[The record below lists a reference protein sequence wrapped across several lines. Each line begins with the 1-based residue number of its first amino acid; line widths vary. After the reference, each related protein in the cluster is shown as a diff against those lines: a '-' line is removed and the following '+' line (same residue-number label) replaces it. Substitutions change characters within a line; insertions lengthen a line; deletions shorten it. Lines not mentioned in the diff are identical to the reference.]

1 MEVHSF
7 DKALVRTFSQSP
19 LTTNVVAAGRISL
32 CRRQLVCHRLSTHG
46 TRVLMLPYPG
56 FNTLRVKPMVTGQ
69 KLNPGLLFKV
79 NETNW
84 TAIIRQL
91 YTLCFELLTTK
102 NHFRYFPNL
111 LLQKPP
117 LCDM

>member
-46 TRVLMLPYPG
+46 TRILMLPDPG
-56 FNTLRVKPMVTGQ
+56 FNTLRVEPMITRQ

-79 NETNW
+79 SETNW
-84 TAIIRQL
+84 TSIIRQP
-91 YTLCFELLTTK
+91 YTLCFKLPTTE
-102 NHFRYFPNL
+102 NHFRYYSNL
-111 LLQKPP
+111 PLHSPP
-117 LCDM
+117 L